1 MNARIKAITA
11 ALVLVGAAA
20 QAGEQGPGNHDGPG
34 PVAMHAVA
42 MPPADV
48 FPVAQR
54 ESRPLRG
61 ASVDARVVD
70 PVINAS
76 AADNP
81 ARDPASGIWAMLVAG
96 FLGAGAIA
104 RRRL

>member
-1 MNARIKAITA
+1 MNARFKAITA

-20 QAGEQGPGNHDGPG
+20 QAGEQGPGNHDRPG
-34 PVAMHAVA
+34 PVAMNAAAVA
-42 MPPADV
+42 APPADA

-54 ESRPLRG
+54 
-61 ASVDARVVD
+61 
-70 PVINAS
+70 AS
-76 AADNP
+76 AAQNP
-81 ARDPASGIWAMLVAG
+81 ARDPASGIWAMLLAG